1 MIAACCT
8 QKVREQ
14 AVPENCYCP
23 RALVRLVFDFT
34 LTEDRSSANA
44 SLTVAPLFDAYY
56 LGDVLVNVASCD
68 ENFTG
73 CVCRV
78 RAASVPGRN

>member
-1 MIAACCT
+1 MW
-8 QKVREQ
+8 
-14 AVPENCYCP
+14 
-23 RALVRLVFDFT
+23 LVFGFT

-44 SLTVAPLFDAYY
+44 SLTVAQVFDAYY
-56 LGDVLVNVASCD
+56 LDDVLVNVASCD

-78 RAASVPGRN
+78 